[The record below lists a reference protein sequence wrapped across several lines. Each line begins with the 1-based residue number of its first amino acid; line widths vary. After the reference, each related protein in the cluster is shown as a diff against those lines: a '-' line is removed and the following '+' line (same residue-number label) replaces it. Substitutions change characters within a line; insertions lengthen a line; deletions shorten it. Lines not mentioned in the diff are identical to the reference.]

1 MTALPAHLMASSAH
15 LTCRVDSNPA
25 SKVVWYHNNLLLSQV
40 ATLASNSSYQTLI
53 LDHLSRDTIGE
64 WQCVASNSLGKE
76 SDTVEVVGS
85 PESVSLNTVTNTT
98 SHSLTINWTVVSLVG
113 ITNTTIQYR
122 QWGADWTTITR
133 FHPTDTEHS
142 VEMTYSHEL
151 TNLSPGSQ
159 YEMRVFCSN
168 QLGVSEV
175 SRSVYARTRERWEV
189 DLERYTADK
198 SAGITNSSQL

>member
-1 MTALPAHLMASSAH
+1 MRAKNYYLADRS
-15 LTCRVDSNPA
+15 
-25 SKVVWYHNNLLLSQV
+25 VV
-40 ATLASNSSYQTLI
+40 
-53 LDHLSRDTIGE
+53 
-64 WQCVASNSLGKE
+64 
-76 SDTVEVVGS
+76 
-85 PESVSLNTVTNTT
+85 
-98 SHSLTINWTVVSLVG
+98 
-113 ITNTTIQYR
+113 
-122 QWGADWTTITR
+122 TITR

-168 QLGVSEV
+168 QFGVSEV
-175 SRSVYARTRERWEV
+175 SRSVYARTRESWEV